1 MWTAEE
7 YDKLREILS
16 ECTSIVSELNRKT
29 AEIAANITADLAPA
43 HIRKTAEYVGAFV
56 YRFHSFE
63 NLVDTLFD
71 MGWLKVSHDKEK
83 PAICVVKS

>member
-1 MWTAEE
+1 MR
-7 YDKLREILS
+7 KILG

-29 AEIAANITADLAPA
+29 SEIAANVTADLAPA

-56 YRFHSFE
+56 YRFNSIE
-63 NLVDTLFD
+63 NLVNTLFG
-71 MGWLKVSHDKEK
+71 MGWLKVTHDKEK